1 VPVQEVDAPRLMRL
15 IDALEEA
22 DDVAA
27 VNANFDIDAGVL
39 ERIAS

>member
-1 VPVQEVDAPRLMRL
+1 L

-27 VNANFDIDAGVL
+27 VNTNFDIDAGIL